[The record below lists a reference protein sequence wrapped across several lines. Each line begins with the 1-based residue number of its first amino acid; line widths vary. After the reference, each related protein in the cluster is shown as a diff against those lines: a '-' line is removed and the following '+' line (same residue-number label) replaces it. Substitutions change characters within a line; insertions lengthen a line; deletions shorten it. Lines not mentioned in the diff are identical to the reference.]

1 MQSSSLVRTD
11 SLPRLP
17 WKNGAGTT
25 REITT
30 GPALDAGQGR
40 LWRLS
45 LADLTEDAAFSMF
58 PSLDRIFLIATPR
71 PVLLTVDG
79 VAREVAPRRPERFPG
94 EADVTVELSNG
105 PATAINLMID
115 RKYGTGTLDVR
126 ELDGEVTFERAVAA
140 VVVISGHAETA
151 GGEVLA
157 PLDALLLNEE
167 PVKLWF
173 SSAVVA
179 VAELDMLDG

>member
-45 LADLTEDAAFSMF
+45 LADLTEDAAFSTF
-58 PSLDRIFLIATPR
+58 PSLDRIFLIATPG

-94 EADVTVELSNG
+94 EADVTVELPKG
-105 PATAINLMID
+105 PATAINLMIN
-115 RKYGTGTLDVR
+115 RQCGTGTLDVH
-126 ELDGEVTFERAVAA
+126 ELDGEVTFGRAVAA
-140 VVVISGHAETA
+140 VVVISGNAETA

-157 PLDALLLNEE
+157 PLDAVVIGDE
-167 PVKLWF
+167 PVTLRF
-173 SSAVVA
+173 NSARVA
-179 VAELDMLDG
+179 VARAERR